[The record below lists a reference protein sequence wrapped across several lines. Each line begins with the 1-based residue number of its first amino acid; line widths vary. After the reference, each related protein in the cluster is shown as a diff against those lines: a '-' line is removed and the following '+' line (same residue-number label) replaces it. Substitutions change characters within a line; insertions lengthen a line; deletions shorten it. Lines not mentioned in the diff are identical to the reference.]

1 MRVPEFLQ
9 SLTKNKPPLVVLLG
23 TESAL
28 QQQALDAL
36 KALIPE
42 SEATM
47 NFATYD
53 MRQTPVAVALDDAAS
68 PPFFGDY
75 REVVIQDPYFLTGEK
90 ATSKIVHDL
99 DALTAY
105 FKAPVDSTIMVLVAS
120 YSKLDERKRL
130 TKALKKSA
138 VVVDLAPLDERAAKT
153 AVTNALRQQK
163 INVTPDGI
171 ATLAQRSNANYSVMM
186 AQLPKLSLYAANGAT
201 LDASAVSQLVPK
213 QLSDRVFD
221 LVSAV
226 LARNVTE
233 ALSIYRDLLLQKEEP
248 IRLNSLLISQFR
260 LLLQV
265 KILANK
271 GYSQGSVAQT
281 LKVHPYRVKLAWRSA
296 ERLNPT
302 ALRQAYLGLVDT
314 EAGMKTGQ
322 VNKELAFELFVLQY
336 AAKRN

>member
-120 YSKLDERKRL
+120 YAKLDERKRL
-130 TKALKKSA
+130 TKALKKNQRWSLTWRHLMN
-138 VVVDLAPLDERAAKT
+138 VRQK
-153 AVTNALRQQK
+153 LR
-163 INVTPDGI
+163 
-171 ATLAQRSNANYSVMM
+171 
-186 AQLPKLSLYAANGAT
+186 SLMRY
-201 LDASAVSQLVPK
+201 
-213 QLSDRVFD
+213 
-221 LVSAV
+221 
-226 LARNVTE
+226 
-233 ALSIYRDLLLQKEEP
+233 
-248 IRLNSLLISQFR
+248 
-260 LLLQV
+260 
-265 KILANK
+265 ANK
-271 GYSQGSVAQT
+271 KNQRHARWHRDFG
-281 LKVHPYRVKLAWRSA
+281 
-296 ERLNPT
+296 T
-302 ALRQAYLGLVDT
+302 A
-314 EAGMKTGQ
+314 
-322 VNKELAFELFVLQY
+322 
-336 AAKRN
+336 